1 MIRVIYQKK
10 DDRIS
15 YIRVRGHAESAEY
28 GKDLICASVSSI
40 MFGLMNALDELDEDI
55 EIRQLTNDIE
65 IRNHSTSE
73 VAENYFRLVL
83 VQLRTIEEAYG
94 DFIKVERK

>member
-1 MIRVIYQKK
+1 MIRVTYQKK
-10 DDRIS
+10 DDSIS
-15 YIRVRGHAESAEY
+15 YLRVRGHAESAEY

-40 MFGLMNALDELDEDI
+40 MFGLMNALDELKEEI

-73 VAENYFRLVL
+73 VVQNYFRLVL
-83 VQLRTIEEAYG
+83 VQLQTIEASYG
-94 DFIKVERK
+94 NYIKVERK